1 MKPTR
6 QRLLE
11 ILENRPGA
19 TAADLSRSLQLT
31 QADIRHHLS
40 NMVQEGLIIPSGHLH
55 TGRRGRPARRF
66 SLAASEYKDNFDLLS
81 KALLVTAFE
90 GLSPDEGNAFLK
102 RVADHLLSRNPASGP
117 LSQRLVQAVRQLN
130 ELGYQA
136 RWEAH
141 AEAPKIIFER
151 CPFAALRP
159 QHPELC
165 QLDSHQLEI
174 MSGESITQVE
184 SNANLENGS
193 CLFFLGKINA
203 PSSND

>member
-55 TGRRGRPARRF
+55 SGRRGRPARRF

-102 RVADHLLSRNPASGP
+102 RVADHLISRTPVSGP

-165 QLDSHQLEI
+165 QLDSQQLEI

-184 SNANLENGS
+184 SSANLENGS

-203 PSSND
+203 PTSND

>member
-19 TAADLSRSLQLT
+19 TTAELSRALQLT

-40 NMVQEGLIIPSGHLH
+40 NMLKEGLIVTSGKLLS
-55 TGRRGRPARRF
+55 GRRGRPARRF
-66 SLAASEYKDNFDLLS
+66 SLAASLYQDNFDLLS
-81 KALLVTAFE
+81 EAMLVTTFE
-90 GLSPDEGNAFLK
+90 GLSSDEGKSYLN
-102 RVADHLLSRNPASGP
+102 RVAEHLVSGSSNQGP
-117 LSQRLVQAVRQLN
+117 LSQRLVQAVSQLN

-141 AEAPKIIFER
+141 AEAPRVFFDR

-159 QHPELC
+159 KHPELC
-165 QLDSHQLEI
+165 QLDTNQLEI
-174 MSGESITQVE
+174 MSGESITHVE
-184 SNANLENGS
+184 SSAYLENGY
-193 CLFFLGKINA
+193 CLFYLGKINA
-203 PSSND
+203 SLSNP